1 MKYSLNQMQIYLIV
15 IYSICTLVFLYTN
28 IKDITTYKAMI
39 KSNEGLKKLTIENTN
54 FQMQR
59 IKLTNELIAKV
70 SDENNM

>member
-1 MKYSLNQMQIYLIV
+1 
-15 IYSICTLVFLYTN
+15 
-28 IKDITTYKAMI
+28 MI